1 VKKNKVVKNL
11 ATSFCKV
18 SEENLDGKLKKS
30 SRKEGKEGKLD
41 EGGATSQKGKKKKS
55 N

>member
-1 VKKNKVVKNL
+1 MKNKVVKNL

-30 SRKEGKEGKLD
+30 SRKESQMRVVPPLRR
-41 EGGATSQKGKKKKS
+41 ARRRNPTSFHG
-55 N
+55 